1 MVTNL
6 RCIRPGERAVV
17 VEIDTEAPLKN
28 RLRDFGFIPGTTVR
42 CGYRSPGGKVTA
54 LEFRGAVMAMRTRD
68 LCNIRVER

>member
-6 RCIRPGERAVV
+6 RCIRPGERAVIV
-17 VEIDTEAPLKN
+17 KIDAESPLKR

-54 LEFRGAVMAMRTRD
+54 LEFRGVVMAMRTRD
-68 LCNIRVER
+68 LEKIRVEC